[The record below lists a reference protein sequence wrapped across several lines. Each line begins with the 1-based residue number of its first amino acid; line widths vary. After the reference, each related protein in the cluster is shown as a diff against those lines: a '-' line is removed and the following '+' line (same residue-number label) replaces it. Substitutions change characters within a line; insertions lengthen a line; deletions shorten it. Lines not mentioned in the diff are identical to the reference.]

1 MKNLKAATIKQNI
14 FKMTTTKFDE
24 YNSEKSGRK
33 PKNVVNIISKGDVI
47 ICKTSRIYYNSSGYT
62 NPAIEGDWLF
72 FSSYQILSIIGSS
85 ESILLINFSAKISL
99 ILFILA
105 FKNIFFN
112 LLVFYYSVN

>member
-14 FKMTTTKFDE
+14 FRITTTKFDE
-24 YNSEKSGRK
+24 YFSEKSGKK
-33 PKNVVNIISKGDVI
+33 PKNVVNTISKGDVI

-62 NPAIEGDWLF
+62 KPAIEGDWLF

-105 FKNIFFN
+105 FRNIFFN
-112 LLVFYYSVN
+112 LFVFYYSVN